1 MVTFS
6 DFLAA
11 SLANQDELGR
21 CCAGGL
27 WASLLTHGISLP
39 PILALGTEKQKEMYA
54 KESKLDGIL
63 HTPGQMR
70 QNDRKDKG
78 IRKEHDKTQLILTH
92 EKTGSSS
99 SLQIASTSQ
108 FSALGCDVMAIRQTF
123 TTSEKLSTFRNGVPE
138 TQLFFTTPFYT
149 ILILFW
155 CNMTYKEFCIF

>member
-54 KESKLDGIL
+54 KESKLDGKHI
-63 HTPGQMR
+63 HQG
-70 QNDRKDKG
+70 K
-78 IRKEHDKTQLILTH
+78 
-92 EKTGSSS
+92 
-99 SLQIASTSQ
+99 
-108 FSALGCDVMAIRQTF
+108 
-123 TTSEKLSTFRNGVPE
+123 
-138 TQLFFTTPFYT
+138 
-149 ILILFW
+149 
-155 CNMTYKEFCIF
+155 